1 MWFPMLPAMV
11 TFAGIVTTFF
21 RESALRHGEKGDKVA
36 RNRGIL
42 RIHKFRPTFA
52 KPPGEHSMLFLLH

>member
-1 MWFPMLPAMV
+1 MV

-21 RESALRHGEKGDKVA
+21 MESALRHGEKGDKVA

>member
-1 MWFPMLPAMV
+1 MV

-21 RESALRHGEKGDKVA
+21 MESALRHGEKGDKVA

-42 RIHKFRPTFA
+42 RLHKCKHPFA
-52 KPPGEHSMLFLLH
+52 KPPGEHNVSLLLH